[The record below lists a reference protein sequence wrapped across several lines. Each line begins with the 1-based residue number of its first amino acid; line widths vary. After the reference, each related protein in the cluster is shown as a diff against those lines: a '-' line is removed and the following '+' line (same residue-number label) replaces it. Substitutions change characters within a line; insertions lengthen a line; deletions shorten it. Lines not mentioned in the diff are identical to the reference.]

1 MYTKVVN
8 WSEEEAKE
16 FNGEDVVE
24 WTWCGHNWTPICK
37 KKKKEK
43 KKVSSAIDL
52 MDPKHNAKCKTIKV
66 LTKHT
71 R

>member
-24 WTWCGHNWTPICK
+24 WTWCGYNWTPICK
-37 KKKKEK
+37 KKKRKEK
-43 KKVSSAIDL
+43 SELS
-52 MDPKHNAKCKTIKV
+52 N
-66 LTKHT
+66 
-71 R
+71 RSYGS

>member
-8 WSEEEAKE
+8 WFEEAKE
-16 FNGEDVVE
+16 FNGEDVVK
-24 WTWCGHNWTPICK
+24 WKWCCYNWTPICK
-37 KKKKEK
+37 KKKK
-43 KKVSSAIDL
+43 KKVSLAIDL

-66 LTKHT
+66 LTKHI

>member
-24 WTWCGHNWTPICK
+24 WTWCGYNWTPICK
-37 KKKKEK
+37 KKKKKRK
-43 KKVSSAIDL
+43 KWAQQSILWILSIMQSAKL
-52 MDPKHNAKCKTIKV
+52 
-66 LTKHT
+66 
-71 R
+71 